1 MENNNN
7 RKKNRFVPII
17 VLIIFYL
24 NVFTDALGVAQA
36 QNDIS
41 YIILAFTVTLPFFIP
56 IIIATIFLI
65 KK

>member
-1 MENNNN
+1 MENRNN
-7 RKKNRFVPII
+7 RKKVRFIPII

-24 NVFTDALGVAQA
+24 NIFTDALGVAKA

-41 YIILAFTVTLPFFIP
+41 YIILAFTVTLPYLIP